1 MVSSTTQKTQSKDI
15 CHSCPKVNT
24 CSGIHSFSKPQKKKT
39 NYKNKNINKNKNKDL
54 WLKAKHPIGWI
65 PMKKG
70 SNFMH
75 YMAVGGQCGQ
85 SCPCCRAAAGD
96 ILGACPYCRKFHNK
110 S

>member
-24 CSGIHSFSKPQKKKT
+24 CSGKHPFSKPQKKKT
-39 NYKNKNINKNKNKDL
+39 NYKNKNKNKDL